1 MGQDRDSL
9 GAASGQ
15 IVWSR
20 QLKRLCVSSMWC
32 TQTRAGHLLI
42 GSMNPHLIPF
52 LCAPNLSCLIA
63 YRKKTK
69 LRQSCLFPSIYQLGE
84 ERWSFDEKES
94 SVRLYLPQRS
104 QLLCLTVLIKRDP
117 FFYRGNS
124 THFLSQFYAA
134 SFNKSLSP
142 LSFLFHHNLCLDQL
156 SQDLHLCWSDRL
168 ITSR

>member
-9 GAASGQ
+9 RAASGQ
-15 IVWSR
+15 IVWFR
-20 QLKRLCVSSMWC
+20 QLNRLCVSSMWC

-69 LRQSCLFPSIYQLGE
+69 LRQSCLFPSIYQLGD

-94 SVRLYLPQRS
+94 SVRLHSPQCS
-104 QLLCLTVLIKRDP
+104 QLLCLTVLIKL
-117 FFYRGNS
+117 FLSSRGNS

-142 LSFLFHHNLCLDQL
+142 LSFLFHRNLCLDQL
-156 SQDLHLCWSDRL
+156 AQDLHLC
-168 ITSR
+168 

>member
-9 GAASGQ
+9 RAASGQ
-15 IVWSR
+15 IVCFR
-20 QLKRLCVSSMWC
+20 QLKRLRVSSMWC

-69 LRQSCLFPSIYQLGE
+69 LRQSCLFHSIYQLGDE
-84 ERWSFDEKES
+84 CWSFDEKES
-94 SVRLYLPQRS
+94 SVSLYLPQCS
-104 QLLCLTVLIKRDP
+104 QLLCLTVFIKRDP
-117 FFYRGNS
+117 FFHRGNS

-142 LSFLFHHNLCLDQL
+142 PSFLFHRNLCLDQL
-156 SQDLHLCWSDRL
+156 AQDLLC
-168 ITSR
+168 